1 VSNAA
6 TTSPYSFTDSAKSSK
21 AEQAVS
27 SGRISFMDFVERV
40 AVLGLYAFFLKRM
53 LVNFMESGN
62 IGNLLMLVT
71 ESILVV
77 FILCRKRANNISLH
91 WFDWFLAFGATS
103 LPLLVIPYSTGAHIW
118 DAFAVSLTFLGLFIQ
133 VVSKMTL
140 GRRFGVVAA
149 NRGLCMSGP
158 YRIVRHPIYMGY
170 VFSHFGFLLLN
181 PTLWN
186 AAIYLA
192 VYSLK
197 IPRILAEERV
207 LGEDAEYKKY
217 KGIVRFRLLP
227 GIF

>member
-1 VSNAA
+1 
-6 TTSPYSFTDSAKSSK
+6 
-21 AEQAVS
+21 
-27 SGRISFMDFVERV
+27 MDFIERV

-53 LVNFMESGN
+53 WLNFMETGN
-62 IGNLLMLVT
+62 IGNLLMLIT

-77 FILCRKRANNISLH
+77 FILCRRRANNLSMH

-103 LPLLVIPYSTGAHIW
+103 LPLLVQPFSTGPHFW
-118 DAFAVSLTFLGLFIQ
+118 DGFAISLTFVGLAVQ

-158 YRIVRHPIYMGY
+158 YKIVRHPIYMGY
-170 VFSHFGFLLLN
+170 VFSHVGFLLLN
-181 PTLWN
+181 PTLFN
-186 AAIYLA
+186 LAIYLG

-207 LGEDAEYKKY
+207 LGEDEEYRKY
-217 KGIVRFRLLP
+217 KSIVRYRLIP